1 MNAGSKPVSSLSLA
15 LVAGIAVLCGA
26 IAAANAAADASTAN
40 PLRVGL
46 FPSADGTVEVHVTN
60 TGLKAAR
67 IPTWQLPRDVLEA
80 DLFRVYRGSERVDYE
95 GALIKRATPTARE
108 FTVLRPGQTW
118 RSVVDLAA
126 TYDMSAPGD
135 YTVTLASPLQFAS
148 LSGGKRLVSKTGL
161 PLLLTSPPLRV
172 WHEGGTAP
180 YAAQID
186 SVGLR
191 GFRSAGCHPSKP
203 KCTQASNTVV
213 TFVGCSANQV
223 ADATTAVNAARTY
236 SENAKGYLAAGTV
249 GARYTTWFGA
259 YTSTRYATA
268 SNHFV
273 SIDAAMDL
281 NAGQIKINCG
291 CDDDYYAYVYP
302 NNPYEIFVCQA
313 FWSAPMTGTDS
324 KAGTLIHEMSHFNIV
339 AGTGDFA
346 YGQTNAR
353 NLALSN
359 PNNALRN
366 ADNHEY
372 FAENTPAQN

>member
-15 LVAGIAVLCGA
+15 LVAGIAVLGGA

-60 TGLKAAR
+60 TSLKAAR

-80 DLFRVYRGSERVDYE
+80 DQFRVHRDGREVRYE
-95 GALIKRATPTARE
+95 GPLIKRGLPTASD

-118 RSVVDLAA
+118 RSVVDLTA
-126 TYDMSAPGD
+126 TYDMRAAGD

-148 LSGGKRLVSKTGL
+148 LSGGQRLVSKSGL
-161 PLLLTSPPLRV
+161 PLLLTGPTLRMWHDGGAAPLAREAGT
-172 WHEGGTAP
+172 EGWRDTCNARKPLCRGGGSGTNV
-180 YAAQID
+180 
-186 SVGLR
+186 S
-191 GFRSAGCHPSKP
+191 
-203 KCTQASNTVV
+203 
-213 TFVGCSANQV
+213 FVGCSASQV
-223 ADATTAVNAARTY
+223 TDATAAVNAARAY
-236 SENAKGYLAAGTV
+236 SENAKGYLVAGTV
-249 GARYTTWFGA
+249 GPRYTTWFGA
-259 YTSTRYATA
+259 YTTTRQATA
-268 SNHFV
+268 RENFIA
-273 SIDAAMDL
+273 IDAAMDL

-291 CDDDYYAYVYP
+291 CNQGYFAYVYP
-302 NNPYEIFVCQA
+302 NSPYEIFVCNL

-324 KAGTLIHEMSHFNIV
+324 KAGTLIHEMSHFDIV

-346 YGQTNAR
+346 YGQANAR